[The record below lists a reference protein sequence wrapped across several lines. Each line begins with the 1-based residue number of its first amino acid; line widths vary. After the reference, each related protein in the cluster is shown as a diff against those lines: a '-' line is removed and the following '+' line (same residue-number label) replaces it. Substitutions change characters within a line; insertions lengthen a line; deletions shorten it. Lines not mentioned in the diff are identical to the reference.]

1 MNSFTTLATTT
12 ATVRTYTVNG
22 LSKPGETYQFI
33 VRAVNSVGSSTNS
46 AHYSVI
52 AATVPNPP
60 TSFTRNNLMT
70 TKAQVA
76 FSWSAPTS
84 NGGSLVR
91 DYSIEMDDNN
101 DGSFILVASGITATT
116 YLQTGLSAGTSY
128 NFRVRARNAVG
139 LSSHSVVFTIL
150 AATVPSQPN
159 APTTTLSGD
168 LSNVV
173 IAWTPPSDLGGL
185 SISSYKLEIK
195 TSTATFEKDLTNCD
209 AETSS
214 SILSSRSCSIPVAT
228 LRSSPFNL
236 VDSASVTVRVTAYNA
251 IG

>member
-1 MNSFTTLATTT
+1 
-12 ATVRTYTVNG
+12 VV
-22 LSKPGETYQFI
+22 KD
-33 VRAVNSVGSSTNS
+33 
-46 AHYSVI
+46 YSV
-52 AATVPNPP
+52 
-60 TSFTRNNLMT
+60 
-70 TKAQVA
+70 
-76 FSWSAPTS
+76 
-84 NGGSLVR
+84 
-91 DYSIEMDDNN
+91 EMDDNN
-101 DGSFILVASGITATT
+101 DGSFSLVASGITATSFV
-116 YLQTGLSAGTSY
+116 QTGLLAGTSY
-128 NFRVRARNAVG
+128 NFRVKARNAVG
-139 LSSHSVVFTIL
+139 SSSYSAVFTIV
-150 AATVPSQPN
+150 AATVPSQPS

-168 LSNVV
+168 LASVV

-236 VDSASVTVRVTAYNA
+236 TNSASVTARVTTYNA